1 MLLLESMLKVK
12 MMTTTTVEEVI
23 KTLVHTTMLL
33 TLSLFV
39 LSYAFCTLLVKN
51 TSLFRVAENIVSIR
65 YILKSCL
72 SAFWI
77 VRVFVGMV
85 LYR

>member
-1 MLLLESMLKVK
+1 MLLLESMLKVE

-51 TSLFRVAENIVSIR
+51 TSLIRVAENTVSIR

-72 SAFWI
+72 SAFSI
-77 VRVFVGMV
+77 IRVFVGMV

>member
-1 MLLLESMLKVK
+1 MLLLESMLKVE

-51 TSLFRVAENIVSIR
+51 TSLIRVA
-65 YILKSCL
+65 
-72 SAFWI
+72 
-77 VRVFVGMV
+77 
-85 LYR
+85 

>member
-1 MLLLESMLKVK
+1 MLLLESMLKVE

-65 YILKSCL
+65 YILKYCL
-72 SAFWI
+72 SAFSI